1 MVLKSIGV
9 LSAAKIVGV
18 MYAVMGLL
26 TGLMMAA
33 IFSMIPS
40 MASASDPSMNQM
52 PSWIAPMF
60 GVGSIVILP
69 IMYGIMGFIG
79 GAIGAVIYN
88 ALAGMIGGLVLNL
101 EPTHR
106 A

>member
-18 MYAVMGLL
+18 MYAVMGLIM
-26 TGLMMAA
+26 GLVFAGL
-33 IFSMIPS
+33 FSMIPA
-40 MASASDPSMNQM
+40 MAPSGQDQI

-88 ALAGMIGGLVLNL
+88 VLAGAIGGLELHL
-101 EPTHR
+101 EPG
-106 A
+106 APS

>member
-18 MYAVMGLL
+18 MYAVMGLIM
-26 TGLMMAA
+26 GLIFAA
-33 IFSMIPS
+33 MFSMIPA
-40 MASASDPSMNQM
+40 MAPTGTDQI

-60 GVGSIVILP
+60 GLGSIVIMP

-79 GAIGAVIYN
+79 GAIGTVIYN
-88 ALAGMIGGLVLNL
+88 LLAGAIGGLELHL
-101 EPTHR
+101 EPGTR
-106 A
+106 P

>member
-18 MYAVMGLL
+18 MYAVMGLIMGFVFA
-26 TGLMMAA
+26 GL
-33 IFSMIPS
+33 FSMIPA
-40 MASASDPSMNQM
+40 MAPTGQDQIPG
-52 PSWIAPMF
+52 WIAPMF

-88 ALAGMIGGLVLNL
+88 VLAGAIGGLELNL
-101 EPTHR
+101 ETGTRP
-106 A
+106 